1 MLKTI
6 NKYKK
11 IGITLFALTFSSTL
25 FSCNTTEIVAQDNIQ
40 SASYQTWVAGVRG
53 GGSGINFN
61 VEFKSELPSNIEL
74 KKVIFRG
81 YEVPFDKQD
90 NLHFQAM
97 IKTPGNQQKFEGDDS
112 QIYTSPKNALTLA
125 DNEAILIFTKDGK
138 EYQQKIT
145 NVIEKPSLEYPS
157 AKPKF

>member
-1 MLKTI
+1 M
-6 NKYKK
+6 KK
-11 IGITLFALTFSSTL
+11 ILPLLLMMIISSC
-25 FSCNTTEIVAQDNIQ
+25 SCQEKIVNESRV
-40 SASYQTWVAGVRG
+40 SAFYQGWTAGVRG

-61 VEFKSELPSNIEL
+61 LELKKELPSNVQL
-74 KKVIFRG
+74 KKLVFKG

-90 NLHFQAM
+90 DLHFMAM
-97 IKTPGNQQKFEGDDS
+97 IKTEANQQKFEGDNS
-112 QIYTSPKNALTLA
+112 QSYSSPKSSIKTK

-145 NVIEKPSLEYPS
+145 NVVEKPALEYPS

>member
-1 MLKTI
+1 MRNYVSIFFLILVTSCSSQDKIIKESTI
-6 NKYKK
+6 
-11 IGITLFALTFSSTL
+11 L
-25 FSCNTTEIVAQDNIQ
+25 
-40 SASYQTWVAGVRG
+40 ASYETWVAGVRG
-53 GGSGINFN
+53 GGSGINFY
-61 VEFKSELPSNIEL
+61 VDLKTELSEEIEL

-90 NLHFQAM
+90 NLHLQAM

>member
-1 MLKTI
+1 MIQYVLSI
-6 NKYKK
+6 F
-11 IGITLFALTFSSTL
+11 LAATL

-40 SASYQTWVAGVRG
+40 SASYQIWVAGVRG

-90 NLHFQAM
+90 NLHLQAM

>member
-1 MLKTI
+1 MRNYVSILFLILVTSCSSQD
-6 NKYKK
+6 K
-11 IGITLFALTFSSTL
+11 IIKESLI
-25 FSCNTTEIVAQDNIQ
+25 E
-40 SASYQTWVAGVRG
+40 ASYQTWVAGVRG

-90 NLHFQAM
+90 NLHLQAM

>member
-1 MLKTI
+1 M
-6 NKYKK
+6 KY
-11 IGITLFALTFSSTL
+11 IVIILMSILTT
-25 FSCNTTEIVAQDNIQ
+25 SCSCSQIIAQDNIE
-40 SASYQTWVAGVRG
+40 SATYQGWTAGVRG

-61 VEFKSELPSNIEL
+61 LELKKELPSNVQL
-74 KKVIFRG
+74 KKLVFKG

-90 NLHFQAM
+90 DLHFMAM
-97 IKTPGNQQKFEGDDS
+97 IKTEANQQKFEGDNS
-112 QIYTSPKNALTLA
+112 QSYSSPKSSIKTK

-145 NVIEKPSLEYPS
+145 NVVEKPALEYPS

>member
-1 MLKTI
+1 MKNYVSI
-6 NKYKK
+6 
-11 IGITLFALTFSSTL
+11 LFLILVTSCSSQDKVIKE
-25 FSCNTTEIVAQDNIQ
+25 SAIV
-40 SASYQTWVAGVRG
+40 ASYQGWVAGVRG
-53 GGSGINFN
+53 GGSGINFYIDL
-61 VEFKSELPSNIEL
+61 KSELPANIEL

-81 YEVPFDKQD
+81 YEVPFEKQD

-97 IKTPGNQQKFEGDDS
+97 IKTPGNQEKIEGDDT

-125 DNEAILIFTKDGK
+125 DNEAILIFLKNGK

-145 NVIEKPSLEYPS
+145 NVTEKPALEYPS